1 MLAGAYRKEMVYQN
15 QIDAN
20 LIPFPYHR
28 LTLTSDLKENSK
40 FLETLGYVVYNNQL
54 AKIQIIEPNSKH
66 NSLII
71 VQSVINSIKKLVKKR
86 KQIRQAKQVDH
97 FKRSNQLLLNLSTL
111 DNKKKR
117 QKVIA
122 LCSKMNK
129 RLCQYAKKS
138 SLKPHNYVVTLSK
151 KVDSKHYQ
159 KTLKN
164 LRNNIK
170 QLNKICRESKSRNNI
185 ILELKV
191 FNKEISKYC

>member
-54 AKIQIIEPNSKH
+54 AKTQIIEPNSKR

-71 VQSVINSIKKLVKKR
+71 VQSVINSIKKLVKKRKEKKR

-97 FKRSNQLLLNLSTL
+97 FKRSNQLLLNLSIL

-138 SLKPHNYVVTLSK
+138 SLKPHNYMVTLSK
-151 KVDSKHYQ
+151 KVDSKHHQ
-159 KTLKN
+159 KTLKTYAITSSN
-164 LRNNIK
+164 
-170 QLNKICRESKSRNNI
+170 
-185 ILELKV
+185 
-191 FNKEISKYC
+191 